1 MCFYRDKRVE
11 GVALMSESQKVTI
24 NVIILLCFKVAE
36 GDMIS
41 TFKREDVRITGADGA
56 LRLKLPKELEGS
68 FKNFL

>member
-41 TFKREDVRITGADGA
+41 TFKREDVRITGADG
-56 LRLKLPKELEGS
+56 GS
-68 FKNFL
+68 QIKITKRVGGLF